1 MRLSIRHRT
10 VYEYDPA
17 ALRLALRLRLW
28 PSVYE
33 GQALPDWTVTVNG
46 EPVKPLLTD
55 DFGDVVALWHAHQP
69 IGSVEII
76 AQGVVETSDTAGVVR
91 GLGHARAAGVFLRE
105 TELTRPDDA
114 ICELAA
120 TVAAEKGDDG
130 TLAVMHALC
139 NAVRE
144 AVDYRPGVTDADT
157 TASRALAL
165 GAGVCQDHAHVFI
178 AAARSLGVPARYVSG
193 YLHVDPVQD
202 DEDADDADR
211 IRTDDLTETHAWAE
225 AFLEGLGWVGFDPSN
240 DVCPTEGYVRLVT
253 GLDANEAAPLRGSV
267 TGASETTLT
276 AEVEVVQ
283 AEGPGQSQ
291 QQ

>member
-1 MRLSIRHRT
+1 M
-10 VYEYDPA
+10 
-17 ALRLALRLRLW
+17 
-28 PSVYE
+28 
-33 GQALPDWTVTVNG
+33 
-46 EPVKPLLTD
+46 
-55 DFGDVVALWHAHQP
+55 
-69 IGSVEII
+69 
-76 AQGVVETSDTAGVVR
+76 
-91 GLGHARAAGVFLRE
+91 
-105 TELTRPDDA
+105 
-114 ICELAA
+114 
-120 TVAAEKGDDG
+120 
-130 TLAVMHALC
+130 
-139 NAVRE
+139 
-144 AVDYRPGVTDADT
+144 
-157 TASRALAL
+157 
-165 GAGVCQDHAHVFI
+165 FI

-276 AEVEVVQ
+276 AEVEVIQ
-283 AEGPGQSQ
+283 SEGPSQSQ

>member
-165 GAGVCQDHAHVFI
+165 VNLLKTMIGAGLLTLPYATSQVGLILSFFGLAVLVSQRPDLPR
-178 AAARSLGVPARYVSG
+178 AAVRGILFVGCVAVLVLGIVTAVSG
-193 YLHVDPVQD
+193 EREFHHKGGGGH
-202 DEDADDADR
+202 A
-211 IRTDDLTETHAWAE
+211 TETHA
-225 AFLEGLGWVGFDPSN
+225 GDGH
-240 DVCPTEGYVRLVT
+240 
-253 GLDANEAAPLRGSV
+253 
-267 TGASETTLT
+267 
-276 AEVEVVQ
+276 
-283 AEGPGQSQ
+283 
-291 QQ
+291 